1 MFTGL
6 NTADM
11 VTGKAIKD
19 ITAKGI
25 VKTGTKTVAENAT
38 EKEITI
44 EDATTDITKTE
55 GKEEIPVLKE

>member
-11 VTGKAIKD
+11 ITGKAIKG
-19 ITAKGI
+19 IIAKGI
-25 VKTGTKTVAENAT
+25 VKTGTMTVVENAT

-55 GKEEIPVLKE
+55 GKEETLVLKE